1 MKKGQTLILLSILIV
16 LAINS
21 GAYKSE
27 QECLDRI
34 NSAEKYIKMNRSL
47 QFVFAGIDYRAAAK
61 CYNELKIKNG
71 TEYFLKSI
79 ELCEKGYN
87 LSKEYYGAE
96 CLGDTYDDMG
106 YYDNAVEWYKKSCEA
121 NKVQNMSCAGDYV
134 GIAIA
139 YAHKGDKENACY
151 WCDKANEDTKG
162 FWDCKFVRSEYKTRI
177 VCHDEASSNPISSST
192 EALGNVNGGS
202 LFVILIVVIVLI
214 VAAVF
219 LVRRRRRK

>member
-27 QECLDRI
+27 QECLNRI
-34 NSAEKYIKMNRSL
+34 NSAEKYIRTNEM
-47 QFVFAGIDYRAAAK
+47 VFAGIDYRAAAK

-71 TEYFLKSI
+71 TEYFMKSI
-79 ELCEKGYN
+79 ELCEKEYN
-87 LSKEYYGAE
+87 RSKEYYGAE

-106 YYDNAVEWYKKSCEA
+106 DHDNAVEWYKKSCEA

-162 FWDCKFVRSEYKTRI
+162 FWDCKFVRSAEYKTRI

-214 VAAVF
+214 VAVVF
-219 LVRRRRRK
+219 LVRRRRKK